1 MLDCGYLESL
11 VCSSCG
17 IESILVS
24 ITHVTFLLVGEE
36 FILSHHLEVQPSPLS
51 VDSELAVAECHGDG
65 IVGLT
70 WWLKLL
76 LPQGGLEAD
85 G

>member
-1 MLDCGYLESL
+1 MRDREY
-11 VCSSCG
+11 SC
-17 IESILVS
+17 LYN
-24 ITHVTFLLVGEE
+24 TCDFLLVGEE
-36 FILSHHLEVQPSPLS
+36 FILSHHLEVQPSPLL

-76 LPQGGLEAD
+76 LPHGGLEAD